1 MASLKWVGTDP
12 RHSDLIQELNVLE
25 AAMVKR
31 SLHFTITRSHSIID
45 IKQFLLPSE
54 VVNGSALLWKCLI
67 SMMLWIKQ
75 HTVQFGSLHIHHM
88 GHSQTCPVCDYDG
101 AELNTYT
108 VMTKSLK

>member
-1 MASLKWVGTDP
+1 MDEGRCGKREVT
-12 RHSDLIQELNVLE
+12 VLWTLPME
-25 AAMVKR
+25 SKKEQTHVTKQVR
-31 SLHFTITRSHSIID
+31 VPKFYGKIPGL
-45 IKQFLLPSE
+45 QFLLPSE

-88 GHSQTCPVCDYDG
+88 GHSQTCPVRDYDG